1 MSSKL
6 WKKTVTFLTAFM
18 LSLSFL
24 PQGVYAQE
32 EQEPVENTEI
42 TENSEPDK
50 DESKAETSSED
61 KENIALEGN
70 EGTPADYR
78 AEPPAADEGIQQQ
91 GTALRR
97 PHRYRQSRFKGD
109 GHHGCIQS
117 D

>member
-91 GTALRR
+91 GTTLR
-97 PHRYRQSRFKGD
+97 
-109 GHHGCIQS
+109 
-117 D
+117 

>member
-42 TENSEPDK
+42 DSLEVPTVTIKRIAIVPFVEKLNAKQTTAVSVEMRKLTATAASSLPMTVSEM
-50 DESKAETSSED
+50 SVFMGS
-61 KENIALEGN
+61 
-70 EGTPADYR
+70 TP
-78 AEPPAADEGIQQQ
+78 I
-91 GTALRR
+91 
-97 PHRYRQSRFKGD
+97 
-109 GHHGCIQS
+109 
-117 D
+117 